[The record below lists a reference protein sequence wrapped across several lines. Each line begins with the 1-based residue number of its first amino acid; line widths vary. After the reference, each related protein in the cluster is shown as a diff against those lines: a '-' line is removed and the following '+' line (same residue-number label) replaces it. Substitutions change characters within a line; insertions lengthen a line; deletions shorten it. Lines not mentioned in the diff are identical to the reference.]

1 MALILMVLISVLL
14 MLSLLILVLF
24 CTCAVDIDIDHLGNQ
39 VDPGDAQAA
48 DHNQHHHKATA
59 YENIPVLVKMHD
71 NWKNLGIFDIT
82 RGRPGDGAL
91 DQQVFWSEYRRT
103 GGEAKVNSKAFS
115 DQNIWLLLWHYPA
128 SPQKPFCQTKTATR
142 QRQRQRQ
149 RGISTCPKTPT
160 VRLATKRPS
169 RWVNKLRLIGRIDEK
184 NFLVLR
190 IDWLIDW

>member
-48 DHNQHHHKATA
+48 DHNQHHHKAPA

-71 NWKNLGIFDIT
+71 NGKNLGIFDIT

-91 DQQVFWSEYRRT
+91 GRKVF
-103 GGEAKVNSKAFS
+103 
-115 DQNIWLLLWHYPA
+115 
-128 SPQKPFCQTKTATR
+128 
-142 QRQRQRQ
+142 
-149 RGISTCPKTPT
+149 
-160 VRLATKRPS
+160 
-169 RWVNKLRLIGRIDEK
+169 
-184 NFLVLR
+184 
-190 IDWLIDW
+190 